1 LDNNFNIGTGADNN
15 IKTIA
20 IQADGKVIIGGEFT
34 SYNGNLTNRLAR
46 LTVNGAFDE
55 SYNTGNGANDFVWT
69 CNLQANGKLLI
80 GGFFTYF
87 DGTFRNRIA
96 RINGDANCQSSEGI
110 DVINSCDPITWIDG
124 NTYSTS
130 NNTATH
136 MLVGAA
142 QNGCDSLVTLN
153 LTLNEPTSSTINA
166 TIAQGQSYVFDSQNL
181 TAEGTYFATFQNTA
195 GCDSIVTL
203 NLTIVPALQYEL
215 TTSNTQ
221 ICAGDEV
228 ELAVTL
234 LGPNYPAGYV
244 HCNPNNPTQV
254 VDVTNP
260 TTGKTWMD
268 RNLGANRAAI
278 SSSDAE
284 SYGSLFQWGR
294 FADGHQ
300 CVNRYAGDGVT
311 TSANTAVNATVS
323 TDTPPHSDFI
333 LRNSGNFDWRTSTNN
348 NLWQGVNGTNNPC
361 PVGYRIPTYA
371 ELTEES
377 STWSPSNSSGAFA
390 SVLKMPLAGKRDLT
404 TGIVSNLG
412 IEALYWSSTPGS
424 TSAGRLRINTTT
436 IGEGTSGR
444 SWGHSIRCIKN

>member
-1 LDNNFNIGTGADNN
+1 
-15 IKTIA
+15 
-20 IQADGKVIIGGEFT
+20 
-34 SYNGNLTNRLAR
+34 
-46 LTVNGAFDE
+46 
-55 SYNTGNGANDFVWT
+55 
-69 CNLQANGKLLI
+69 
-80 GGFFTYF
+80 
-87 DGTFRNRIA
+87 
-96 RINGDANCQSSEGI
+96 
-110 DVINSCDPITWIDG
+110 
-124 NTYSTS
+124 
-130 NNTATH
+130 
-136 MLVGAA
+136 
-142 QNGCDSLVTLN
+142 
-153 LTLNEPTSSTINA
+153 
-166 TIAQGQSYVFDSQNL
+166 
-181 TAEGTYFATFQNTA
+181 
-195 GCDSIVTL
+195 
-203 NLTIVPALQYEL
+203 
-215 TTSNTQ
+215 
-221 ICAGDEV
+221 
-228 ELAVTL
+228 
-234 LGPNYPAGYV
+234 
-244 HCNPNNPTQV
+244 
-254 VDVTNP
+254 
-260 TTGKTWMD
+260 MD